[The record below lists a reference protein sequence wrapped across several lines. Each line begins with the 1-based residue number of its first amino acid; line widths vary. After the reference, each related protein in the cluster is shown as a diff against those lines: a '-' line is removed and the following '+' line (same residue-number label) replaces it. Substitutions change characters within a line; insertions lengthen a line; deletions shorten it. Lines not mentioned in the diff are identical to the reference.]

1 MMSHFCL
8 VALKILSLSLTFD
21 NLLITCHGM
30 DSLGSPFCN
39 VLWLL
44 ESEYLLPFPDMGLSP
59 IISSNKISNNFLR
72 HTVSNC
78 LTLKIGKQKFYKIKI
93 FG

>member
-59 IISSNKISNNFLR
+59 IISSNKISPLSFFPFRDSHSAYTHLL
-72 HTVSNC
+72 VG
-78 LTLKIGKQKFYKIKI
+78 IP
-93 FG
+93 